1 VIDRS
6 RWAAADA
13 LIDEALGLPVE
24 GRDAFLQARA
34 GHDPALL
41 DLLRAVLHEASTTDG
56 FLAPDPAVAS
66 AVVEA
71 LEVSTTAPE
80 PVRDVLAPGG
90 EIEHYV
96 IEALIG
102 RGGMGEV
109 YRARDRQL
117 GRAVALKV
125 VPQRFATDP
134 DRLGRFRREARV
146 LASLSHPGIGAIYGV
161 ARADGVEALVLE
173 YVEGP
178 TLAEAVAAGPLP
190 LPEVLRIARGLVD
203 ALDAAHARGILH
215 RDLKPANI
223 KLTADGAVK
232 VLDFGLAKALD
243 SATDAV
249 ETTDL
254 TGQTPGMLLGTASYM
269 SPEQVRRQPLDQ
281 RADIW
286 AFGCIVFEM
295 LTGTRAFPATS
306 LQDVLARVLEREP
319 AYSLLPGGTPPAVR
333 RLLRRALE
341 KDPQRRLGYIGDAR
355 LDLDDAAQSPPDDG
369 DSAPAPGSRRS
380 WAVAGLIGLAVG
392 AAGAGLLAWRAGRAE
407 ATPPVARF
415 AVSLDDADPV
425 FSYQPMLAVSPDGQ
439 TVAYR
444 ARRDGT
450 TRVHLRRADDLA
462 VRTLEGTEGATGLFF
477 SPDGQWLGFDGDG
490 VLKRVAL
497 AGGTPVAIGP
507 APGGVTATW
516 IADDTIV
523 FATNTAR
530 VLQRMPV
537 GGGAPVAVT
546 ALDPTR
552 GDTLHLL
559 PQALPGG
566 RKVLFTIVAGPARHV
581 ATAEVATGRITVVA
595 EGTHGRFMAPDILLF
610 VRQGTLFG
618 QRFDVESGAVS
629 GTAVPLVDAVAI
641 TDGTVGH
648 FDAVPSGGFAYV
660 PAGQVPVP
668 ARDLVWLD
676 RAGRRTPVPTP
687 PRPFTRVALSPDGT
701 RAAVGV
707 DDPDNADIWV
717 VDLVRGTSSRLT
729 AEPPIDS
736 APVWSPDGRW
746 IAFRSERESPGLFR
760 RDALGAGPIEQISVT
775 DGPIHS
781 PSAWSPDSRTLFFAL
796 FRSYARQAIAA
807 VTPPDRTITVL
818 VDGESAQLEPHLS
831 PDGRWLAY
839 QSDESGRAEVLV
851 RPYPAVNSGRWQI
864 STAGGSSPRWS
875 RDGRELF
882 FLDGTGL
889 AVMPVARRDTFAVAP
904 VRRLFDVT
912 PYGTRL
918 GADYEVSPDGR
929 QFLFVL
935 SQPPPPR
942 RPAHLVVVQ
951 HWAGDV
957 RRRLAEGR

>member
-1 VIDRS
+1 MIDRS

-13 LIDEALGLPVE
+13 LIDEALGLPAE
-24 GRDAFLQARA
+24 AREAFLQARA

-41 DLLRAVLHEASTTDG
+41 DVLRAVLHEASTTDG

-71 LEVSTTAPE
+71 LEVSTAAPDRG
-80 PVRDVLAPGG
+80 PDVLVPGG
-90 EIEHYV
+90 AIEHYV

-146 LASLSHPGIGAIYGV
+146 LASLSHPGIGAIYGI
-161 ARADGVEALVLE
+161 ARADGVEALILE
-173 YVEGP
+173 FVEGP
-178 TLAEAVAAGPLP
+178 TLAEAIAAGPLT

-319 AYSLLPGGTPPAVR
+319 AYSLLPGTTPPAVR
-333 RLLRRALE
+333 RLLRRTLE
-341 KDPQRRLGYIGDAR
+341 KEPQRRLGYIGDAR

-369 DSAPAPGSRRS
+369 DPGPAAGARRS
-380 WAVAGLIGLAVG
+380 WVAAGLLGLALG
-392 AAGAGLLAWRAGRAE
+392 AAGAGALAWRATRPDSV
-407 ATPPVARF
+407 PPVVRF

-444 ARRDGT
+444 ARRDGA
-450 TRVHLRRADDLA
+450 TRIHLRRADDLA
-462 VRTLEGTEGATGLFF
+462 VRTLDGTEGATGLFF

-507 APGGVTATW
+507 APGGVTAAW
-516 IADDTIV
+516 AADDTIV
-523 FATNTAR
+523 FATNTGR
-530 VLQRMPV
+530 VLQRIPV

-546 ALDPTR
+546 ALDAAR

-566 RKVLFTIVAGPARHV
+566 QRVLFTIVAGRAHHV
-581 ATAEVATGRITVVA
+581 GIADLATGGVTVVA
-595 EGTHGRFMAPDILLF
+595 EGTHGRFLAPDTLLF

-618 QRFDVESGAVS
+618 QRFDVDAGEVS
-629 GTAVPLVDAVAI
+629 GPAVPLVDGVAT

-648 FDAVPSGGFAYV
+648 FDAAAGALAFV
-660 PAGQVPVP
+660 PAGQVPP
-668 ARDLVWLD
+668 PKRELVWLD
-676 RAGRRTPVPTP
+676 RDGRVTPIPAP
-687 PRPFTRVALSPDGT
+687 PQPFTRIALSPDGSK
-701 RAAVGV
+701 AAVGI

-717 VDLVRGTSSRLT
+717 VDLVRGTSTRLT
-729 AEPPIDS
+729 SEPTIDS

-760 RDALGAGPIEQISVT
+760 RDALGAGPIEQLSTT

-781 PSAWSPDSRTLFFAL
+781 PSAWSPDSTTLFFSL
-796 FRSYARQAIAA
+796 FRSYTRQAVAA
-807 VTPPDRTITVL
+807 VTPPDRTVRVL
-818 VDGESAQLEPHLS
+818 LDGDFAQFEPQLS

-839 QSDESGRAEVLV
+839 QSSESGRIEVMV
-851 RPYPAVNSGRWQI
+851 RPYPDVTGGRWQI

-875 RDGRELF
+875 PDGRELLF
-882 FLDGTGL
+882 MDGTGL
-889 AVMPVARRDTFAVAP
+889 AAMPVTPGATFMVARI
-904 VRRLFDVT
+904 RRLFEIA

-929 QFLFVL
+929 RFLFVL
-935 SQPPPPR
+935 DQPPPPR
-942 RPAHLVVVQ
+942 RPTHLVVVQ
-951 HWAGDV
+951 HWGDDV
-957 RRRLAEGR
+957 RRRVAEGR